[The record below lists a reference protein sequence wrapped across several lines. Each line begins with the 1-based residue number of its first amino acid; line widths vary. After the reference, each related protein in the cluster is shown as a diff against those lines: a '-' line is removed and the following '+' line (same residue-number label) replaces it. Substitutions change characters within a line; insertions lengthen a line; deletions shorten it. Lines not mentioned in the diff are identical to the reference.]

1 MFLLD
6 KDSPIPLYH
15 QLVEKF
21 TREIKN
27 GKWAINSL
35 LPSETE
41 LCKQYEISRG
51 TARQA
56 ISELVKNGLVC
67 RNQRKRTFVAKPG
80 SVWPVSSFYCFE
92 KETEKNNIKPT
103 REIIK
108 KNIIF
113 PEEFVRKAMNLTE
126 ETKIYKIV
134 CLVLINHKPIALET
148 SYLLGKLIPGLNQ
161 RNLAAIALYEIL
173 IKKYNLKITRVRE
186 AFEPVLS
193 NKLDSEKL
201 KIPLNSLS
209 LLVKRTAW
217 TGNIIFEYRSTI
229 IKGGTCHYLIEL
241 I

>member
-1 MFLLD
+1 MLLD
-6 KDSPIPLYH
+6 KSSPIPLYF
-15 QLVEKF
+15 QLAEEMKSK
-21 TREIKN
+21 IKN
-27 GKWAINSL
+27 GNWQINKL
-35 LPSETE
+35 IPSEAE
-41 LCKQYEISRG
+41 LCKKYEISRG
-51 TARQA
+51 TVRQA
-56 ISELVKNGLVC
+56 VSELIKDGLAY
-67 RNQRKRTFVAKPG
+67 RKQGYGTFVAKAG
-80 SVWPVSSFYCFE
+80 AVWPVSSFYCFG

-108 KNIIF
+108 KSIIF

-134 CLVLINHKPIALET
+134 CLVSINHTPVALET
-148 SYLLGKLIPGLNQ
+148 SCLLRELFPKLDQ
-161 RNLAAIALYEIL
+161 RNLAAIALYENL

-217 TGNIIFEYRSTI
+217 TGNIIFEYRTTI
-229 IKGGTCHYLIEL
+229 IKGDKCHYLIEL

>member
-1 MFLLD
+1 LLLD
-6 KDSPIPLYH
+6 KNSPIPLYF
-15 QLVEKF
+15 QLAEEMKNK
-21 TREIKN
+21 IKN
-27 GKWAINSL
+27 GNWQIHRL
-35 LPSETE
+35 IPSEAE
-41 LCKQYEISRG
+41 LCKKYEVSRG
-51 TARQA
+51 TVRQA
-56 ISELVKNGLVC
+56 ISELVKDDLLY
-67 RNQRKRTFVAKPG
+67 RKQGHGTFVAKAG
-80 SVWPVSSFYCFE
+80 AVWPVSTFYCFG

-108 KNIIF
+108 KSIIF

-126 ETKIYKIV
+126 EAKIYKIV
-134 CLVLINHKPIALET
+134 CLVLIDHTPIALET
-148 SYLLGKLIPGLNQ
+148 SYLLGELFPKLDQ
-161 RNLAAIALYEIL
+161 RNLAVIALYEIL

-217 TGNIIFEYRSTI
+217 TGNIIFEYRTTI
-229 IKGGTCHYLIEL
+229 IKSDKCHYLVEL